1 MNIIK
6 NILKN
11 AIVGICIACLHVSHL
26 YAVDISNIS
35 NPNNYVQKFNTQTY
49 TVGNDGISLLY
60 RGKDTGMRLATQSPA
75 ASKIKVTDP
84 TIAKRPR
91 PPRTTTTTT
100 TTTPTPTP
108 TPTPPPTTTTTTT
121 TTTPTTSAK
130 PKVSTGTKVMGAL
143 GAAAG
148 AYGIYQANA
157 GEGERTAGDLLSATA
172 SGAMAGASIGS
183 IFPVIGTGVGTIAG
197 AAIGALTVG
206 FQMFSETDCLT
217 DPITGKQTCCHTTTG
232 DVIRG
237 IGEYMFCGKDGQ
249 ATTAVRQCQ
258 VGGRGESGGWFE
270 DLFSDD
276 AWSKDCMPRWCNG
289 YSAPATGL
297 EKYILAEPDT
307 SNVCWKWRC
316 GDGFK
321 LTGDKKECVINFCDG
336 EGPDEAERD
345 LPVYTVNLIKEKNC
359 YEWDCI
365 EGYEVQDRY
374 CVQLG
379 TEPET
384 GEIQESNEPLPAPV
398 PAYDP
403 YDDVIKKI
411 EDLIKMM
418 EEECGAAAS
427 TEDNKVLSDYQAKQ
441 QQKQKKPKQ
450 TGKN

>member
-49 TVGNDGISLLY
+49 TVGSDGISLLY
-60 RGKDTGMRLATQSPA
+60 RGKNTGMRLNTPA
-75 ASKIKVTDP
+75 QAESKIRVTDP

-91 PPRTTTTTT
+91 PQRTTAATTTT
-100 TTTPTPTP
+100 TTTP
-108 TPTPPPTTTTTTT
+108 PTTTTTTTPTTTTT
-121 TTTPTTSAK
+121 TTTPTTSATATTAATSAK
-130 PKVSTGTKVMGAL
+130 PKVGAGTKVMGAL
-143 GAAAG
+143 GVAAG

-157 GEGERTAGDLLSATA
+157 GEGERTAGDLLGAAA
-172 SGAMAGASIGS
+172 SGAMAGLSLS
-183 IFPVIGTGVGTIAG
+183 SFTPVTAVVGAVGGAIIG
-197 AAIGALTVG
+197 AATVG

-321 LTGDKKECVINFCDG
+321 LTGDKKECIINFCDG

-374 CVQLG
+374 CVQLS
-379 TEPET
+379 TEPGT
-384 GEIQESNEPLPAPV
+384 GTIQESNGPLPAPV

-411 EDLIKMM
+411 ENLIKMM
-418 EEECGAAAS
+418 DEECGTAAS
-427 TEDNKVLSDYQAKQ
+427 AEDNKVLSDYQAKQ
-441 QQKQKKPKQ
+441 KQ
-450 TGKN
+450 TGKQ